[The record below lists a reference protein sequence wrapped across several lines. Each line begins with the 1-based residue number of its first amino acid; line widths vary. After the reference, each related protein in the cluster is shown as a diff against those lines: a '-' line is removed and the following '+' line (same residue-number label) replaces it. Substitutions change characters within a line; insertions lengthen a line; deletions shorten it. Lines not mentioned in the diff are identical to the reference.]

1 MDPIFTKIFLFIVI
15 VVSATIHEYSHAF
28 IANECGDDTA
38 KSLGRLTLNPLMHL
52 DVFGSIIIPLTLLL
66 TSGTYFGWMK
76 PVPYNPNRLRGGVK
90 DEIKVAAAGP
100 ISNFSVAFIIILV
113 YGLFSFMPGRDYA
126 YLAAYV
132 NLSLMAFNLLPLPPL
147 DGSKFIYPF
156 LTTKQRILF
165 EQYGIFGVLILLLF
179 IDITYPVQAL
189 FQFLVSIIPTI
200 F

>member
-1 MDPIFTKIFLFIVI
+1 MDPIFTKIFLFIII

-52 DVFGSIIIPLTLLL
+52 DIFGSIIIPLTLLM

-100 ISNFSVAFIIILV
+100 ISNFSVAFIIILI
-113 YGLFSFMPGRDYA
+113 YGLFSFIPGRDYA

-132 NLSLMAFNLLPLPPL
+132 NLSLMAFNLLPIPPL

-156 LTTKQRILF
+156 LTTRQRVLF

-179 IDITYPVQAL
+179 VDITYPVQAL
-189 FQFLVSIIPTI
+189 FKFLVSIIPTI
-200 F
+200 L